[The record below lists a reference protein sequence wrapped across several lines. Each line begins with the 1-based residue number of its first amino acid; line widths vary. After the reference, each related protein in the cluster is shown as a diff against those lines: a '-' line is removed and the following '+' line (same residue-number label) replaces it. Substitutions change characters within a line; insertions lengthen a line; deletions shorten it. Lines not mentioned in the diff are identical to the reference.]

1 MDSVDNIV
9 FNVDN
14 RPSVEQGSNGQK
26 RRLNI
31 NPAKAVIGGITQS
44 THAVRGGLS
53 QSKQRE
59 VIPLDVL
66 HVYPYAILTQTLLI
80 LIYFE

>member
-1 MDSVDNIV
+1 MDSVDNVV

-66 HVYPYAILTQTLLI
+66 HIYPYAILT
-80 LIYFE
+80 

>member
-1 MDSVDNIV
+1 MDSVNNV
-9 FNVDN
+9 VLNVDN
-14 RPSVEQGSNGQK
+14 RPSVEQGSSGK

-53 QSKQRE
+53 QSKQKE
-59 VIPLDVL
+59 VLPLQVL
-66 HVYPYAILTQTLLI
+66 HVSLYAILT
-80 LIYFE
+80 